1 VDVALSEATS
11 HSSRTSSGFVDVEQA
26 QAALVEHYPRL
37 VRLAYL
43 VLPPSLDRHRRVLTA
58 HSLVQRALPR
68 GRGDAEVSPLPAQRD
83 SGPDGGTAEVAKSGA
98 GKAGTAEKPAK
109 AVKAGKAGKSGK
121 AGDPAQGDAAE
132 PGDADGTGENAE
144 ETGEGSGE
152 NVDSVDSGASSGGP
166 RGGAYAYLTTQVLR
180 AALAGERQRRLG
192 PWRLPPLPVRPGL
205 FPLVLGL
212 RLFPRSGGAYELAL
226 EKSLSEVSGAAR
238 AACALRGWEGMTD
251 AEVSGALAAAGVED
265 PAAALAEGT
274 GIRLPEGVDDRP
286 LPGTSE
292 FDPCSLQ
299 ARPTDLLRRR
309 QHLRAVFAA
318 VAAVAVCGAL
328 LGLPGDSWGPDGAA
342 APPYARN
349 PAAEQA
355 LDPGS
360 LTRVAPGAWKRSSR
374 TDFSA
379 WPARGDLTR
388 DHELLRRALNV
399 WARPGGGVRVS
410 VTRGTAAGPPS
421 GPPQLL
427 YAGRVDGTRVVM
439 LHDGL
444 RVARYAEPE
453 GADSGGATLDLART
467 DGAGTAESG
476 ALVVNR
482 SDSNVRYLTAPWV
495 SKAAEVDLLQP
506 DEEGRP
512 LSREDDGVLTSLTG
526 ADASSHGCHR
536 WPGLLLASRDHS
548 TRHLYTDLG
557 ELTPARITGGNPR
570 KKPKDATGHSA
581 RERLSNTACG
591 FRTMLG
597 AGVRTINSWQFAAQS
612 LPGGAGSA
620 VWSCTRGETW
630 RGRGARVLTGFRRPG
645 TEPGEQA
652 TFTSRAVDTPA
663 CGPHEPYALSGGL
676 WKSRAGNWYVLAAG
690 SRKVTAITVSGK
702 GKSRSLS
709 GTWPGRRLVLSAQK
723 GVKAKLTAKLSNGE
737 TLGETH

>member
-1 VDVALSEATS
+1 M
-11 HSSRTSSGFVDVEQA
+11 EQA
-26 QAALVEHYPRL
+26 QSALVEHYPRL

-68 GRGDAEVSPLPAQRD
+68 GRGDAKVSPLPAQRHA
-83 SGPDGGTAEVAKSGA
+83 GADGGTGESAGPGA
-98 GKAGTAEKPAK
+98 GKTG
-109 AVKAGKAGKSGK
+109 KAGKAGK
-121 AGDPAQGDAAE
+121 AGAAAE
-132 PGDADGTGENAE
+132 TVDVDETGESTGESTGANLNTDGTG
-144 ETGEGSGE
+144 
-152 NVDSVDSGASSGGP
+152 VSSGGP
-166 RGGAYAYLTTQVLR
+166 RGGAYAYLTTRVLR

-226 EKSLSEVSGAAR
+226 EKALSEVSGAAR
-238 AACALRGWEGMTD
+238 AACALRGWEGMTE
-251 AEVSGALAAAGVED
+251 AEVCRVLEAAEVED
-265 PAAALAEGT
+265 PAGALAEGA
-274 GIRLPEGVDDRP
+274 GIRLPEGSNDRP

-349 PAAEQA
+349 PAAEMA

-360 LTRVAPGAWKRSSR
+360 LTRAAPGVWKRSSR

-399 WARPGGGVRVS
+399 WARPGDGVRVS

-427 YAGRVDGTRVVM
+427 YAGRIDGTRVVM

-444 RVARYAEPE
+444 RVARYSEPE
-453 GADSGGATLDLART
+453 GADSGGATLDIART
-467 DGAGTAESG
+467 DGAGTADSG

-526 ADASSHGCHR
+526 ADAGPGGCHR
-536 WPGLLLASRDHS
+536 WPGLLLSSRDHS

-557 ELTPARITGGNPR
+557 ELTPARITGGNPG
-570 KKPKDATGHSA
+570 KKPKDATGAAA

-591 FRTMLG
+591 LRTMLG
-597 AGVRTINSWQFAAQS
+597 AGVRSVNSWQFATQS
-612 LPGGAGSA
+612 LPGGAGSV

-630 RGRGARVLTGFRRPG
+630 RGRGARVLTGFRQPG
-645 TEPGEQA
+645 TEPGEQS

-663 CGPHEPYALSGGL
+663 CGPREPHALSGGL
-676 WKSRAGNWYVLAAG
+676 WKSRAGEWYVLAAG
-690 SRKVTAITVSGK
+690 SRKVTAISVSGK

-723 GVKAKLTAKLSNGE
+723 GAKAKLTAKLSNGE
-737 TLGETH
+737 KLGEPR